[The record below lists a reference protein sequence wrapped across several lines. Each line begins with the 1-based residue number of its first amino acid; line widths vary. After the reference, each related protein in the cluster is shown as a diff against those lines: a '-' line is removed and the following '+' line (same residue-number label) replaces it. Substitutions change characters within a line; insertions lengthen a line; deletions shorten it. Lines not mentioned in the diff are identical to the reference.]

1 MKIIIKERS
10 CFECGSVATKKH
22 HIIPAS
28 RGGTQTVDLCSKC
41 HGLVHNAN
49 WRNDDLAELIREGRR
64 KKGLPV
70 VTLTTEQEHQICFD
84 YRCGDSMRDIADKL
98 GLNVPVISHRL
109 KKHNEPIRD
118 HRIRRSPAR
127 IQEMIKQLNETKKP

>member
-1 MKIIIKERS
+1 MKTIIKERS
-10 CFECGSVATKKH
+10 CLECRSVATKKH

-28 RGGTQTVDLCSKC
+28 RGGTQTVDLCSAC

-70 VTLTTEQEHQICFD
+70 VTLTEDQEHQICFD
-84 YRCGDSMRDIADKL
+84 YRCGDSMRDIADRL
-98 GLNVPVISHRL
+98 GLNLPVISHRL
-109 KKHNEPIRD
+109 RKHNEPIRA
-118 HRIRRSPAR
+118 RGNRRSPKML
-127 IQEMIKQLNETKKP
+127 MIKQLNPIKP